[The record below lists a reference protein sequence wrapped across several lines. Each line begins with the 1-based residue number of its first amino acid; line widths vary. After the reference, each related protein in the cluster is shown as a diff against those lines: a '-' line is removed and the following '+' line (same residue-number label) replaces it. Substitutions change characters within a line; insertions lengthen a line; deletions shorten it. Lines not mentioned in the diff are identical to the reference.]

1 MNLAALTR
9 DDQHIYRMAGAELLS
24 VTQAIREAGLL
35 SVEWSSPEAM
45 LRGSHVHQACE
56 FYDQGDLEEA
66 ALDPALRPYLDAYK
80 WFLHDA
86 QPTWSHVEAQR
97 ASLTHRYAG
106 TVDRAGTLV
115 TLKHPVVL
123 DIKSGGPEPWH
134 AIQLAA
140 YRRLLSD
147 DLGPL
152 IQRLALYLR
161 PDGTYRLDTLPLADQ
176 KDFDVFLAAL
186 AVAGWKRSHA

>member
-1 MNLAALTR
+1 VTATLTR
-9 DDQHIYRMAGAELLS
+9 DDRHIYRLDGAELMS
-24 VTQAIREAGLL
+24 VTAAIREAGL
-35 SVEWSSPEAM
+35 SSAEWSNPDAM

-56 FYDQGDLEEA
+56 FFDQGDLDDDT
-66 ALDPALRPYLDAYK
+66 LDPALRPYLDAYR
-80 WFLHDA
+80 WFVHDA
-86 QPTWSHVEAQR
+86 QPTWSHIEAQR

-106 TVDRAGTLV
+106 TVDRAGTLINQ
-115 TLKHPVVL
+115 KHPVVL

-140 YRRLLSD
+140 YRRLLAD
-147 DLGPL
+147 ELGPL

-161 PDGTYRLDTLPLADQ
+161 ADGTYRLETLPLADQ

-186 AVAGWKRSHA
+186 TVAGWKRSHA